1 MPLNEKVVSY
11 TVALLK
17 NDLVTYT
24 RVLRLRTESGHRVF
38 FGFEPQPRT
47 NWLEI
52 TASNTNVFVHSSEFD
67 RTYHLLQTESPVYFT
82 AIKLLGIDAYN
93 LSTDEELPGEGP
105 GDEDALVTLAAR
117 MRQEGAA
124 PSA

>member
-11 TVALLK
+11 TVAVLK

-24 RVLRLRTESGHRVF
+24 RVIRLITESGHRVF
-38 FGFEPQPRT
+38 FGFEPDPRT

-52 TASNTNVFVHSSEFD
+52 TGSYTNVFLHSAEFD

-82 AIKLLGIDAYN
+82 ALKLLGIDAYN

-117 MRQEGAA
+117 MRQDAAA
-124 PSA
+124 PSE